1 MYSLNRE
8 EIVKSSDNNFIEIID
23 LPFMYSGIKYK
34 YDIVGAKNV
43 MNANGWNQNSAGI
56 YEKNESGN
64 YINATLRLLVN
75 SEDENKVN
83 VANNIKTMAYN
94 AGINVEV
101 EALSKQEV
109 EQRVNDSDYDLVLAT
124 VYLNETPNVE
134 FLRQYLD
141 INDITHQAFLQIE
154 ESDVENLSKNIQN
167 LEFVLSDEVA
177 CIGIYAR
184 NINLVYQKYIYGFND
199 INYMSIFYNI
209 NNIGKKAE

>member
-75 SEDENKVN
+75 SEDEN
-83 VANNIKTMAYN
+83 NIK
-94 AGINVEV
+94 I
-101 EALSKQEV
+101 
-109 EQRVNDSDYDLVLAT
+109 
-124 VYLNETPNVE
+124 
-134 FLRQYLD
+134 
-141 INDITHQAFLQIE
+141 
-154 ESDVENLSKNIQN
+154 
-167 LEFVLSDEVA
+167 
-177 CIGIYAR
+177 
-184 NINLVYQKYIYGFND
+184 
-199 INYMSIFYNI
+199 
-209 NNIGKKAE
+209 